1 MYIPK
6 SSKMDAIDH
15 PSIPKRFAS
24 WDFTIF
30 WRGVLRPW
38 EMLGAKHGTRKI
50 QRISVSN
57 GKLIYQLP
65 TPTKVGGSIGE
76 IISSTRFPLDFRAS
90 SWWKCT
96 CPSRSHHECS
106 HSSAAR
112 WIRSL
117 CLGNE
122 NVAGPRSF
130 TNEFKTAGNPN
141 FLLQIC
147 RSHNIL
153 PLHFSIP
160 SSVIMNTNV

>member
-1 MYIPK
+1 
-6 SSKMDAIDH
+6 MDAIDH
-15 PSIPKRFAS
+15 PSIPKRLAS

-30 WRGVLRPW
+30 WRRVLRPW
-38 EMLGAKHGTRKI
+38 EMLGAKHWTRKI

-65 TPTKVGGSIGE
+65 TNQQKLEVPLVKSFPCS
-76 IISSTRFPLDFRAS
+76 SSTRFPLDLRAS

-112 WIRSL
+112 WIRSQ
-117 CLGNE
+117 CLGDE
-122 NVAGPRSF
+122 NVAGPRSY

-141 FLLQIC
+141 FSLQIC
-147 RSHNIL
+147 RSHNML

-160 SSVIMNTNV
+160 SSVIMNTKV